1 MKTNTFWRGL
11 LILVLIAGSLSKVN
25 PVKALGTPQIVGID
39 PSSPAPVGTIV
50 SIHAT
55 VQWDSDF
62 RSMRICFRDENWC
75 QEDGTPDLTKNFD
88 TSGLSA
94 GTYTIIVEVAA
105 VDKGWD
111 TANKTYGSFELTGP
125 SPVPTPIPPPRGPD
139 ISIFDFSPGSA
150 NIGDFVTIHI
160 KVDSVNPGATKLN
173 VSCGGLTKNETSEVE
188 FYTDWNTGGCPTGS
202 QTVTVLSRDVDDPD
216 WRNPSL
222 TTRSYSLSAPPVPI
236 QSPTANFWVDS
247 SSILQW
253 QCTYLYWDT
262 AYAVSVDIDGSGVNT
277 SGSMQ
282 VCPSV
287 TQKFTLTAHASPG
300 GVDAQRNVTIT
311 VTAVQQPPTIVDS
324 FQTGDIINIGGN
336 IHVIVD
342 GKRRHVPNPET
353 LDALGIGRSLIN
365 NKGFS
370 DSELSQIAQGPD
382 IPDVNIDPTGVV
394 SFREAYLPNLI
405 PIVPK
410 PPTQTPISVSPVVPT
425 VKPTTQPMTQP
436 TAKPI
441 DTFTQPVV
449 VPPEQQPEQQEI
461 PIVTPPKPETFTEW
475 WCKEVGLFC
484 DISVGA
490 TSPVNTECST
500 QCVPEARRH
509 RDDLRRRLWSQAS
522 TADGILKDAA
532 STPTFLDN
540 GQLMLVKVRSPGEAP
555 QSGDLIVWPS
565 GCDYAWSGGGHIGYV
580 DSGNPLTITDSNW
593 TYQPGA
599 TCSRR
604 DKEPIDY
611 ESCMKFITSPIPV
624 ETYQSTPAQT
634 TDKCSQYKWPWSWFC
649 KWGLI
654 K

>member
-39 PSSPAPVGTIV
+39 PSSPAPIGTIV

-150 NIGDFVTIHI
+150 NVGDFVTIHI

-247 SSILQW
+247 SSILQG

-287 TQKFTLTAHASPG
+287 TQKFTLTAHANPG

-394 SFREAYLPNLI
+394 SFREAYLPNLV

-461 PIVTPPKPETFTEW
+461 PIVIPPESQLPNLWEQLSDWWKSKNPFSPPGADARTRPFIEFQCTWYIANQTDREDVWEW
-475 WCKEVGLFC
+475 LPDYGADAKTWAESAKEAG
-484 DISVGA
+484 I
-490 TSPVNTECST
+490 PVSST
-500 QCVPEARRH
+500 
-509 RDDLRRRLWSQAS
+509 D
-522 TADGILKDAA
+522 
-532 STPTFLDN
+532 
-540 GQLMLVKVRSPGEAP
+540 
-555 QSGDLIVWPS
+555 
-565 GCDYAWSGGGHIGYV
+565 
-580 DSGNPLTITDSNW
+580 DSGFSIRDVQVGDILVLQPNSHGANPVYGHVAYVESINNSNNSIHVSEYNGLNVNAYGERDLTIIQGMSFIHKPNI
-593 TYQPGA
+593 QPQ
-599 TCSRR
+599 
-604 DKEPIDY
+604 PIDVCGKY
-611 ESCMKFITSPIPV
+611 TGLRWV
-624 ETYQSTPAQT
+624 L
-634 TDKCSQYKWPWSWFC
+634 C
-649 KWGLI
+649 KYLGW